1 MLGALI
7 IVFREVIEAGLIVGI
22 ALAVT
27 RGVRGS
33 RQWIAAGVFAGVVGA
48 LLVAG
53 FAEQLSAAMA
63 GRGQELFNA
72 SVLGLAVA
80 MLAWHNVWMA
90 RHGRELARELSDV
103 GRAVASGDKTF
114 LALAVVVGV
123 AVLREGSEVALFLYG
138 ILISG
143 ESGFDVLAGGFA
155 GLGLGALV
163 SFLTFYGLVIIPPR
177 RLFATTSVLV
187 TLLAGGLAAQSAAFL
202 QQAGVVTALS
212 SDALGHLGHSPRQW
226 SVRTRAAHAHRLFRS
241 TLRVAGRRLSRDDSD
256 DRDRDETRGSGAAPR
271 HGDERASG
279 VRQTVA
285 TNSSA
290 P

>member
-33 RQWIAAGVFAGVVGA
+33 RQWIAAGVLAGVVGA

-53 FAEQLSAAMA
+53 FAGQLSAAMA

-80 MLAWHNVWMA
+80 MLAWHNIWMA
-90 RHGRELARELSDV
+90 RHGRELSRELSDV

-114 LALAVVVGV
+114 LALAVVVAV

-177 RLFATTSVLV
+177 RLFATISVLV

-212 SDALGHLGHSPRQW
+212 STLWDTSGILPDNGLIGRVLHTLIGYSDQPSALQGVAYLGTILTI
-226 SVRTRAAHAHRLFRS
+226 VIATRL
-241 TLRVAGRRLSRDDSD
+241 
-256 DRDRDETRGSGAAPR
+256 AAPAPGR
-271 HGDERASG
+271 VTAM
-279 VRQTVA
+279 
-285 TNSSA
+285 SA
-290 P
+290 PAE

>member
-33 RQWIAAGVFAGVVGA
+33 RPWIAGGVLAGVVGA

-72 SVLGLAVA
+72 GVLGLAVV

-90 RHGRELARELSDV
+90 RHGRELSRELSDV

-114 LALAVVVGV
+114 LALGVVVGV
-123 AVLREGSEVALFLYG
+123 AVLREGAEVALFLYG

-143 ESGFDVLAGGFA
+143 ESGLDVVVGGFA

-163 SFLTFYGLVIIPPR
+163 SFLTFYGLVTIPPR
-177 RLFATTSVLV
+177 RLFAVTSVLV
-187 TLLAGGLAAQSAAFL
+187 TLLAGGLAAQAVAFL
-202 QQAGVVTALS
+202 QQAGIVAALS
-212 SDALGHLGHSPRQW
+212 QTLWDTSAVLPDSSLFGRVLHTLIGYSDQPSALQGVAYVATILTIVVATKLAAPAPR
-226 SVRTRAAHAHRLFRS
+226 RAAQIN
-241 TLRVAGRRLSRDDSD
+241 
-256 DRDRDETRGSGAAPR
+256 APA
-271 HGDERASG
+271 E
-279 VRQTVA
+279 
-285 TNSSA
+285 
-290 P
+290 

>member
-143 ESGFDVLAGGFA
+143 ESGFDVLAGGIA

-212 SDALGHLGHSPRQW
+212 SDALGHLGHSPRQ
-226 SVRTRAAHAHRLFRS
+226 
-241 TLRVAGRRLSRDDSD
+241 
-256 DRDRDETRGSGAAPR
+256 
-271 HGDERASG
+271 
-279 VRQTVA
+279 
-285 TNSSA
+285 
-290 P
+290 